1 MRRFIR
7 IAVVGLVIAIFLY
20 VLIECSPQ
28 QCGPVFQSLMPRD
41 FGR

>member
-7 IAVVGLVIAIFLY
+7 ITAVGLVIAIFLY
-20 VLIECSPQ
+20 VLIECSPH
-28 QCGPVFQSLMPRD
+28 QCGLAFDSLMPRD